1 MFIRRS
7 RSNGRE
13 YLRLVE
19 SYRDEQGRTR
29 HRQVAQLGRADQPAT
44 QEKIEGLIQSLQR
57 HAGMEGVD
65 ADGVRFDPARS
76 LGPAWLLTE
85 LWQELGFDRAL
96 RRAFRSSYREFD
108 LEAVVRLL
116 VFNRLCDPSS
126 KLGVLRWLERVH
138 LPGVD
143 TRDLH
148 YAQLLR
154 AMDALIGHR
163 EAVEKA
169 TAGLLKPLLDQELSV
184 VFYDIT
190 TVRIHG
196 EKELGDDLRQYGH
209 SKDVAGTAR
218 QFALGVVQTADGL
231 PIAHEVFEGN
241 VAEAKTLAPM
251 LRRLLK
257 RYQLQ
262 RVVVVADRGLLSLD
276 NVDTLEALAADE
288 GLAIDYILAV
298 PGRRYAEFTDVMA
311 ELHPRLADAAEQSG
325 KESVTEATW
334 QGRRLVVAH
343 NPERAREQTRARRRK
358 IERIE
363 QIGEALA
370 HRLDNQDAGRPG
382 RGRRSTDRSAHRRFH
397 QTVLRHQMSS
407 IVKADLGAEQFRYDI
422 DDEAWTAAERLD
434 GKLLLVTSLEAWDAQ
449 AIVDRYRSLADIE
462 RGFRALKSTL
472 DIAPV
477 YHRLPERIRAH
488 ALICFLALVLYR
500 VLRMRLKAKDS
511 AFSVERA
518 LEALE
523 TVQRHAVEING
534 EAHTGVSISPEQR
547 QLFQELEVKPPSQAN
562 VSA

>member
-1 MFIRRS
+1 MFIRAS
-7 RSNGRE
+7 QSNGRT

-19 SYRDEQGRTR
+19 GYRDESGRS
-29 HRQVAQLGRADQPAT
+29 RQRQIAQLGRADEPAT
-44 QEKIEGLIQSLQR
+44 YEKVESLLQSLQQ

-65 ADGVRFDPARS
+65 PAGIHFDPARA

-85 LWQELGFDRAL
+85 LWRELGFEAQL
-96 RRAFRSSYREFD
+96 RQAFRSSYRAFD

-143 TRDLH
+143 TDKLH
-148 YAQLLR
+148 YEQLLR
-154 AMDALIGHR
+154 AMDALIEQR
-163 EAVEKA
+163 EAVEQV
-169 TAGLLKPLLDQELSV
+169 TAQLLRPLLDQQLSV
-184 VFYDIT
+184 VFYDVS

-196 EKELGDDLRQYGH
+196 EKELDGDLRRYGL
-209 SKDVAGTAR
+209 SKDVAGIDR
-218 QFALGVVQTADGL
+218 QFALGVVQTAEGL

-241 VAEAKTLAPM
+241 VAETSTLAPM
-251 LRRLLK
+251 LRRLLG

-276 NVDTLEALAADE
+276 NVDTLEALADQE
-288 GLAIDYILAV
+288 GLTVDYILAV
-298 PGRRYAEFTDVMA
+298 PGRRYTEFTDVMA
-311 ELHPRLADAAEQSG
+311 ELHPRLAEAAEANG
-325 KESVTEATW
+325 EEAVAEAEW

-358 IERIE
+358 VERLE
-363 QIGEALA
+363 QLGQALA
-370 HRLDNQDAGRPG
+370 DRLDNQEAGRPG

-397 QTVLRHQMSS
+397 QAVLRHRMSG

-422 DDEAWTAAERLD
+422 DEEAWAAAERMD
-434 GKLLLVTSLEAWDAQ
+434 GKLLLVTSLEGWEAR

-472 DIAPV
+472 SIAPV
-477 YHRLPERIRAH
+477 HHRLPDRIRAH

-500 VLRMRLKAKDS
+500 VMRMRLKANGS
-511 AFSVERA
+511 VYSVERA

-523 TVQRHAVEING
+523 TVQWHQVAING
-534 EAHTGVSISPEQR
+534 QAHTGISINQQQR
-547 QLFQELEVKPPSQAN
+547 ALFRDLEVKPPSQ
-562 VSA
+562 SSIE